1 MEQKSTER
9 IIESSP
15 EPSTVVWEHLE
26 AFARRGVQDL
36 LQRVLEEEV
45 EGLLRRGRYERR
57 QGIDTAVGYRNGFG
71 KPRRVSLSVGT
82 ITVRRPRVRGLAER
96 FESRILPLF
105 KRRSAAVAELL
116 PTLYLHGLAEGDF
129 DLALRGLLG
138 DGAPLSAASIA
149 RLKAGWQAEYD
160 VWRARSLADL
170 EPVYVWVDG
179 IYVKAGLEK
188 DKAALLVVLA
198 ALRDGRKV
206 IVAVESGPR
215 ESTDSWAA
223 VLRDLRRR
231 GFRAPRLVIGDGH
244 LGIWGAL
251 ATVYPTAAEQRC
263 WNHRLMNILDTLPQR
278 LQPEAKS
285 LLVKIPV
292 AETQAEAE
300 RQKRVFQTWCT
311 KKGVAAVGEGLDRDW
326 VRMVAFYQFPKDHWK
341 HLRTTNP
348 IESPFAAVRL
358 RTTAAKRFKKVA
370 NATAVIWKTLLIA
383 EQTFRKLNAPELL
396 PEVAEGVEYVDGVRV
411 KPSKPTVDEKA
422 AA

>member
-15 EPSTVVWEHLE
+15 EPSLVVWEHLE

-326 VRMVAFYQFPKDHWK
+326 ARMVAFYQFPKDHWK

-411 KPSKPTVDEKA
+411 RPSKPTVDEKA